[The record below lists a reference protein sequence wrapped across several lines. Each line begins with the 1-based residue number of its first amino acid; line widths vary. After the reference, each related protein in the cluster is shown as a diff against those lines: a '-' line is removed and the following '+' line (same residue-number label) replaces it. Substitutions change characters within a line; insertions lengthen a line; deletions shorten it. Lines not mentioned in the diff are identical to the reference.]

1 MEHLTPFNYHQW
13 KDDMKILL
21 RTKHLFRLIEETE
34 EEPESDKDKAKY
46 MNRLEEAIGLMLSSV
61 SVDIWFHIQGLD
73 TPKEVWDKLAS
84 LFDKHD
90 EMRIH

>member
-1 MEHLTPFNYHQW
+1 MERLTPFNYHQW
-13 KDDMKILL
+13 KDDMIILL

-46 MNRLEEAIGLMLSSV
+46 MNRLEEAIGLMLFSV
-61 SVDIWFHIQGLD
+61 SVDLRFHIQDLD
-73 TPKEVWDKLAS
+73 TPKEIWDKLTS